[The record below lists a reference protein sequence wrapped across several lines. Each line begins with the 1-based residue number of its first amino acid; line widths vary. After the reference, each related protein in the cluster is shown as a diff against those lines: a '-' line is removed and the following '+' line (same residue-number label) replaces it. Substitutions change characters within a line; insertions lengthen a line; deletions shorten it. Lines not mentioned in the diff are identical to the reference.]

1 MCEAFP
7 VAQAVLPVVADKVN
21 HRVYEFR
28 GLGRGGFF
36 ALLVPV

>member
-1 MCEAFP
+1 MREAFP
-7 VAQAVLPVVADKVN
+7 VAQAALPVVADEVN

-28 GLGRGGFF
+28 GLVRDGLF